1 MPTVAH
7 RHIRNK
13 GPRPA
18 RVPAG
23 SPTSHVDQPPGL
35 SLHQA
40 MQRTLLLS
48 YKLVQ
53 HLSDL
58 ERAQQIMRQLL
69 THRLPL
75 PQQRKES
82 APLVAMAESI
92 HGDITVHWQDLLAEL
107 AVLVSWLREEQ
118 EAEGGPPSA

>member
-7 RHIRNK
+7 PHIRHK
-13 GPRPA
+13 GSHPTL
-18 RVPAG
+18 VPAP
-23 SPTSHVDQPPGL
+23 STTSNVGESPGL

-58 ERAQQIMRQLL
+58 ERAQQIMRQLI

-75 PQQRKES
+75 PRQRKES
-82 APLVAMAESI
+82 APLVAMTEAIE
-92 HGDITVHWQDLLAEL
+92 GDVTVHLQDLLAEL
-107 AVLVSWLREEQ
+107 AVLVSWLREEA
-118 EAEGGPPSA
+118 EASGGPPRA